1 MRYYEEDYAV
11 DNPQWHVEDAD
22 DKVRDVLRS
31 ICRVHLHPR
40 SVCDIGC
47 GAGEVLAQLHRRL
60 RTERAVGYDISRYA
74 IALARKREASGLR
87 FCLAEASQ
95 DDESFDLM
103 LMLDVIEHVADPV
116 GFLRSVNHKAQVAII
131 NLPLELSALKVLSA
145 HSLVRGRRGLGH
157 INYFNEQLAREL
169 LNEAGYEVHD
179 AWFSPPGKGAEAP
192 DAKRRLLR
200 ATQRTATRVSP
211 SVAART
217 IGGSSLM
224 MVAHAEPDGR
234 SG

>member
-1 MRYYEEDYAV
+1 MRYEEDFAV
-11 DNPQWHVEDAD
+11 ANPGWGVEDAD
-22 DKVRDVLRS
+22 DKVRDVVRS

-40 SVCDIGC
+40 SVCDVGC
-47 GAGEVLAQLHRRL
+47 GVGEVLAQLRQRL
-60 RTERAVGYDISRYA
+60 GTERAVGYDISRYA
-74 IALARKREASGLR
+74 ITLARKRETPGLR
-87 FCLAEASQ
+87 FCLADATQ

-116 GFLRSVNHKAQVAII
+116 GFLRSVNHKAPVAII

-157 INYFNEQLAREL
+157 INYFNEQLAHEL
-169 LNEAGYEVHD
+169 LNEAGYEVRD
-179 AWFSPPGKGAEAP
+179 AWFSPPGKGRDVH

-200 ATQRTATRVSP
+200 AAQRTATRVSP
-211 SVAART
+211 SIAART

-224 MVAHAEPDGR
+224 MVAYVRA
-234 SG
+234 